1 MVEHIVNL
9 DFNYP
14 VVVFVFIFLLCLLA
28 MLSLYLLWKTFV
40 FALKCFVDSRLV
52 EINKQKDRL
61 WLAVEDLYEST
72 DDLKERT
79 WDYDNNRKQVRKLTK
94 ELYELEEY
102 VLNQKDWDGDIK
114 RLWEQRDAIYHF
126 IEKLENKH

>member
-1 MVEHIVNL
+1 MSICTV
-9 DFNYP
+9 FNTLGII
-14 VVVFVFIFLLCLLA
+14 VVVLFICLF
-28 MLSLYLLWKTFV
+28 LYLIWLLLITTLDVFV
-40 FALKCFVDSRLV
+40 NNRLV

-94 ELYELEEY
+94 ELSELEEY
-102 VLNQKDWDGDIK
+102 VLNSDDEDSKSIFAKDI
-114 RLWEQRDAIYHF
+114 I
-126 IEKLENKH
+126 NKSKYW

>member
-1 MVEHIVNL
+1 MYSQTFSEYLWIL
-9 DFNYP
+9 
-14 VVVFVFIFLLCLLA
+14 VVVLF
-28 MLSLYLLWKTFV
+28 LYLLWKLLIASLDVFV
-40 FALKCFVDSRLV
+40 KNRLV

-94 ELYELEEY
+94 ELSELEEY
-102 VLNQKDWDGDIK
+102 VLNQKDWDVDIK

>member
-1 MVEHIVNL
+1 MNIYTMFGTIGL
-9 DFNYP
+9 I
-14 VVVFVFIFLLCLLA
+14 VVVLFICLF
-28 MLSLYLLWKTFV
+28 LYLLWLLLITSLDIFV
-40 FALKCFVDSRLV
+40 NNRLV

-61 WLAVEDLYEST
+61 WLAVEDLYEAT

-79 WDYDNNRKQVRKLTK
+79 WDYGDNRKQVRKLIK
-94 ELYELEEY
+94 ELSELEEY
-102 VLNQKDWDGDIK
+102 VLNQKDWDGEIK

>member
-1 MVEHIVNL
+1 M
-9 DFNYP
+9 YP
-14 VVVFVFIFLLCLLA
+14 QTFSEYLWILVVVLFICLF
-28 MLSLYLLWKTFV
+28 LYLLWILLITTLDVFV
-40 FALKCFVDSRLV
+40 NNRLV

-94 ELYELEEY
+94 ELSELEEY
-102 VLNQKDWDGDIK
+102 VLNSDDEDSKSIFARDI
-114 RLWEQRDAIYHF
+114 I
-126 IEKLENKH
+126 NKSKYW